1 MAGYSDFSFTSIW
14 ARIGGGA
21 DKVVA
26 ASGNAPRGVVVD
38 LSKVERENLLSRI
51 APFISDLEQLRLSTL
66 ETVDQRAR
74 LWVPLAG
81 LGVLLALLFTGQGI
95 FVALIFGIL
104 AAFVGWFIAMGN
116 RSSTYQT
123 TVKSCFVPVI
133 SEYLGGFDH
142 VVEPETD
149 LAQLRSWCLF
159 PVLQSARTTDR
170 LIGVRDGCE
179 VTLSEML
186 IAYAPN
192 RRSNKKHNLG
202 DYTLNFTVIQMT
214 SDWGNDVSIVLTPK
228 DAPSRLLL
236 VQSKTSEMPETLT
249 GDSAFDEAYS
259 LRISDPGAVDLLS
272 AEMRDAILA
281 LIEIAPG
288 SRPYLVFR
296 PGFFAVLFP
305 TQLADLAFY
314 VPPYWISL
322 DADALVAQ
330 FASDLA
336 LKNAL
341 LNAVLAL
348 PGGAKVS

>member
-123 TVKSCFVPVI
+123 TVKSCFAPVI

-149 LAQLRSWCLF
+149 LAQLRGWCLF

-170 LIGVRDGCE
+170 LIGVRDGRE

-186 IAYAPN
+186 IAYAP
-192 RRSNKKHNLG
+192 RRNKKHNLG
-202 DYTLNFTVIQMT
+202 DYTLNFTVIQMA

-228 DAPSRLLL
+228 DAPPRLLL
-236 VQSKTSEMPETLT
+236 AQSKTSELAVTLT
-249 GDSAFDEAYS
+249 GDSAFDEVYS
-259 LRISDPGAVDLLS
+259 LRISDPGAVDLLP
-272 AEMRDAILA
+272 AEMRYAILA

-288 SRPYLVFR
+288 SRPYLVLR

-341 LNAVLAL
+341 LNGVLAL
-348 PGGAKVS
+348 SGGAKVS